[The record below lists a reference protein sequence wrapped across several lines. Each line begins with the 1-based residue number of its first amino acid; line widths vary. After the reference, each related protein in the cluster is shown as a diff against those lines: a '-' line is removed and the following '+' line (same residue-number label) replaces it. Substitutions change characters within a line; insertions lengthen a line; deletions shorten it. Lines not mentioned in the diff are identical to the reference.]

1 VSVRLTRIIL
11 RVEGVGVASVVALAR
26 DRDCVTFFFAG
37 RERTSSGNSF
47 LYKKHKCT
55 NTYIRRESIYVRV
68 RKQEKTN
75 VMLRNAANYDSFD
88 THTYVHG

>member
-1 VSVRLTRIIL
+1 M
-11 RVEGVGVASVVALAR
+11 ASVVALAR

-47 LYKKHKCT
+47 LYKKHICT

-75 VMLRNAANYDSFD
+75 VILRNAANYDSFD
-88 THTYVHG
+88 TRTYVHG

>member
-1 VSVRLTRIIL
+1 MAHLYNITSGGRR
-11 RVEGVGVASVVALAR
+11 RGQRCRLAR

-75 VMLRNAANYDSFD
+75 VMLRNAANFDSFD